1 MYMLLAIAC
10 GGALGALARHKV
22 GSVAM
27 LLFGSGF
34 PYGTIIVNIVGSF
47 LLGLLAGGLVFKFSL
62 PQEARAFLIVGFCGA
77 FTTFSTFALDFAAL
91 IERGNP
97 MLAGVYVA
105 LSVAGAILAMFGGL
119 TVMRGLFA

>member
-47 LLGLLAGGLVFKFSL
+47 LLGLAPAGWSSSSVCRRR
-62 PQEARAFLIVGFCGA
+62 P
-77 FTTFSTFALDFAAL
+77 ALSSSSDFAVPSRRSPHSHSTL
-91 IERGNP
+91 R
-97 MLAGVYVA
+97 L
-105 LSVAGAILAMFGGL
+105 
-119 TVMRGLFA
+119 

>member
-47 LLGLLAGGLVFKFSL
+47 LLGLLAGGLAFKLSL
-62 PQEARAFLIVGFCGA
+62 PQEARAFLMVGFCGA
-77 FTTFSTFALDFAAL
+77 FTTFSTFALDFATL
-91 IERGNP
+91 MERGNP
-97 MLAGVYVA
+97 MLAGFYVA

-119 TVMRGLFA
+119 TIMRGLFA

>member
-47 LLGLLAGGLVFKFSL
+47 LLGLLAGGLAFKLSL
-62 PQEARAFLIVGFCGA
+62 PQEARAFLNGLAFAVPPWRLSWRCFC
-77 FTTFSTFALDFAAL
+77 LQ
-91 IERGNP
+91 I
-97 MLAGVYVA
+97 
-105 LSVAGAILAMFGGL
+105 MF
-119 TVMRGLFA
+119 RD

>member
-62 PQEARAFLIVGFCGA
+62 PQEARAFLMVGFCGA
-77 FTTFSTFALDFAAL
+77 FTTFSTFALDFATL
-91 IERGNP
+91 MERGNP

-119 TVMRGLFA
+119 TIMRGLFA

>member
-34 PYGTIIVNIVGSF
+34 PYGTIIVNIAGSF

-62 PQEARAFLIVGFCGA
+62 PQEARAFLMVGFCGA
-77 FTTFSTFALDFAAL
+77 FTTFSTFALDFATL
-91 IERGNP
+91 MERGNP

-119 TVMRGLFA
+119 TIMRGLFA

>member
-62 PQEARAFLIVGFCGA
+62 PQEARAFLMVGFCGA
-77 FTTFSTFALDFAAL
+77 FTTFSAFALDFATL
-91 IERGNP
+91 MERGNP
-97 MLAGVYVA
+97 TLAGVYVA
-105 LSVAGAILAMFGGL
+105 LSVVGAILAMFGGL
-119 TVMRGLFA
+119 TIMRGLFA